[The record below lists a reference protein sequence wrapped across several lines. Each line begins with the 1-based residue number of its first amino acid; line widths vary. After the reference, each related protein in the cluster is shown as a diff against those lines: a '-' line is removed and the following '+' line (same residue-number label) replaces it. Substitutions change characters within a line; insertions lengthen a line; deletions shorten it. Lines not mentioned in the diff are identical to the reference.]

1 MPAIDTP
8 PVIGAVAQHL
18 LLENADVKIWQ
29 VDTAA
34 GETFPHHYHNHDYVL
49 FHLTS
54 MLGAVYN
61 AESDHDRIWRARL
74 EWADGV
80 PDETLGGWCYEH
92 GVNYIPGSG
101 FLSPG
106 YLNLSDHPFVAAL
119 LEVKRPRR
127 PDQEGVGY
135 ARSDALVGVPPR
147 PGTVMLLENDRVRV
161 HETVIEPGQSDP
173 ARPWLDSAVYVVDGS
188 TLRVDDGAAGPND
201 LSPASHSGLWR
212 PAGRYALTNVG
223 GSVYRELSV
232 ELK

>member
-1 MPAIDTP
+1 MPSTHAS
-8 PVIGAVAQHL
+8 PVIGEVAQHL
-18 LLENADVKIWQ
+18 LLENDEVKIWQ
-29 VDTAA
+29 VNTAP

-80 PDETLGGWCYEH
+80 PDEALGGWSHEH

-106 YLNLSDHPFVAAL
+106 YVNIGDTPFVAAL

-135 ARSDALVGVPPR
+135 ARSDALVGLPPR
-147 PGTVMLLENDRVRV
+147 PGTVLLLENDRVRV
-161 HETVIEPGQSDP
+161 HETVIASGQTEP
-173 ARPWLDSAVYVVDGS
+173 ARRQLDSAVYVVDGS
-188 TLRVDDGAAGPND
+188 TLNVDDGVTGPTEQV
-201 LSPASHSGLWR
+201 LASHSGSWR
-212 PAGRYALTNVG
+212 RAGRWAFTNVG
-223 GSVYRELSV
+223 ASAYRELSV